1 MTTTDSRPGQER
13 KDGEQG
19 GGVPGSDAERPTEIP
34 PKGWFQVAK
43 RGWKEAKA
51 DQVPFLSA
59 GVAYYAFLALF
70 PALLA
75 LVSLYGLVADPA
87 TIAAQI
93 DSLAGGALPAEVQ
106 KLITDQINLVASRR
120 GALSLGVIVGVAIA
134 LFSASGGMANLMTA
148 ISLAYDEEEKRG
160 FIKKRSLALM
170 LTLGAIVFMVIMLA
184 IIAVLPPLLE
194 RLVGGGAFRW
204 VLQIAGYILMFVI
217 VAAALAILYRLAPD
231 RDAPKMKW
239 VSVGALVATVI
250 WLIASIGFSIY
261 TSTLGNYAKTY
272 GAIAGI
278 VILLFWLWLTA
289 YAILLGAEINA
300 EAEQQTIRDTTKG
313 REEPLGS
320 RDAVKADSLPPEHPE
335 QADAEQDTGKDRS
348 LSEKG

>member
-1 MTTTDSRPGQER
+1 MTTTDSRAGEEREAQE
-13 KDGEQG
+13 QS
-19 GGVPGSDAERPTEIP
+19 GGVPGGDAEHPTDIP
-34 PKGWFQVAK
+34 PKGWFQIAK

-87 TIAAQI
+87 TIAAQV
-93 DSLAGGALPAEVQ
+93 DALAGGALPADVQ

-120 GALSLGVIVGVAIA
+120 AALSFGVIVGVAIA

-160 FIKKRSLALM
+160 FVKKRLLALA

-184 IIAVLPPLLE
+184 LIAVLPPLLE
-194 RLVGGGAFRW
+194 RLLGGGAFRW
-204 VLQIAGYILMFVI
+204 VLQIAGYLLMFVI
-217 VAAALAILYRLAPD
+217 VASALAILYRFAPD

-300 EAEQQTIRDTTKG
+300 EAEQQTIRDTTRG
-313 REEPLGS
+313 PEEPLGS
-320 RDAVKADSLPPEHPE
+320 RDAVKADSLPPDKPE
-335 QADAEQDTGKDRS
+335 MADAERDTGRDQS
-348 LSEKG
+348 LGKKG

>member
-1 MTTTDSRPGQER
+1 MSTTDSRTGEDR
-13 KDGEQG
+13 KADQTS
-19 GGVPGSDAERPTEIP
+19 GGVPGGEAERPTEIP

-51 DQVPFLSA
+51 DQVPLLSA

-70 PALLA
+70 PSLIA
-75 LVSLYGLVADPA
+75 LVSLYGLIADPA
-87 TIAAQI
+87 TIASQI
-93 DSLAGGALPAEVQ
+93 EAVGSALPGDAR
-106 KLITDQINLVASRR
+106 KLIVDQVNALASKRTALGL
-120 GALSLGVIVGVAIA
+120 GAIVGIAIA

-148 ISLAYDEEEKRG
+148 VNTAYDEEEKRG
-160 FIKKRSLALM
+160 FIKKRLLALV

-194 RLVGGGAFRW
+194 RLVGGGAIRW
-204 VLQIAGYILMFVI
+204 VLQIVGYVLLFVI
-217 VAAALAILYRLAPD
+217 VAAALAILYRFAPD
-231 RDAPKMKW
+231 RDAPRMKW

-272 GAIAGI
+272 GAVAGI

-300 EAEQQTIRDTTKG
+300 ESEQQTIADTTRG
-313 REEPLGS
+313 PEEPLGE
-320 RDAVKADSLPPEHPE
+320 RGAVKADSTPPDEPE
-335 QADAEQDTGKDRS
+335 KADAEKAGDKS
-348 LSEKG
+348 

>member
-1 MTTTDSRPGQER
+1 MTTTDSRTGDER
-13 KDGEQG
+13 KAQEQG
-19 GGVPGSDAERPTEIP
+19 GGVPGGDAEHPTDIP
-34 PKGWFQVAK
+34 PKGWFQIAK

-87 TIAAQI
+87 TIAAQV
-93 DSLAGGALPAEVQ
+93 DALAGGALPADVQ

-120 GALSLGVIVGVAIA
+120 AALSFGVIVGVAIA

-148 ISLAYDEEEKRG
+148 VSLAYDEEEKRG
-160 FIKKRSLALM
+160 FVKKRLLALA

-184 IIAVLPPLLE
+184 LIAVLPPLLE
-194 RLVGGGAFRW
+194 RLLGGGAFRW
-204 VLQIAGYILMFVI
+204 VLQIAGYLLMFVI
-217 VAAALAILYRLAPD
+217 VASALAILYRFAPD

-300 EAEQQTIRDTTKG
+300 EAEQQTIRDTTRG
-313 REEPLGS
+313 PEEPLGS
-320 RDAVKADSLPPEHPE
+320 RDAVKADSLPPDKPE
-335 QADAEQDTGKDRS
+335 MADAEQDTGRDRS
-348 LSEKG
+348 LGKKG

>member
-160 FIKKRSLALM
+160 FIKKRSLALV

>member
-34 PKGWFQVAK
+34 PKGWFQVDK

-160 FIKKRSLALM
+160 FIKKRSLALL

>member
-1 MTTTDSRPGQER
+1 MTTADSRTREER
-13 KDGEQG
+13 KAQEQS
-19 GGVPGSDAERPTEIP
+19 GGVPGGDAEHPTDIP
-34 PKGWFQVAK
+34 PKGWFQIAK

-87 TIAAQI
+87 TIAAQV
-93 DSLAGGALPAEVQ
+93 DALAGGALPADVQ

-120 GALSLGVIVGVAIA
+120 AALSFGVIVGVAIA

-160 FIKKRSLALM
+160 FLKKRLLALA

-184 IIAVLPPLLE
+184 LIAVLPPLLE
-194 RLVGGGAFRW
+194 RLLGGGAFRW
-204 VLQIAGYILMFVI
+204 VLQIAGYLLMFVI
-217 VAAALAILYRLAPD
+217 VASALAILYRFAPD

-300 EAEQQTIRDTTKG
+300 EAEQQTIRDTTRG
-313 REEPLGS
+313 PEEPLGS
-320 RDAVKADSLPPEHPE
+320 RDAVKADSLPPDKPE
-335 QADAEQDTGKDRS
+335 MADAERDTGRDQS
-348 LSEKG
+348 LGKKG

>member
-1 MTTTDSRPGQER
+1 MTTTDSRAGEER
-13 KDGEQG
+13 KAQEQS
-19 GGVPGSDAERPTEIP
+19 GGVPGGDAEHPTDIP
-34 PKGWFQVAK
+34 PKGWFQIAK

-87 TIAAQI
+87 TIAAQV
-93 DSLAGGALPAEVQ
+93 DALAGGALPADVQ

-120 GALSLGVIVGVAIA
+120 AALSFGVIVGVAIA

-160 FIKKRSLALM
+160 FLKKRLLALA

-184 IIAVLPPLLE
+184 LIAVLPPLLE
-194 RLVGGGAFRW
+194 RLLGGGAFRW
-204 VLQIAGYILMFVI
+204 VLQIAGYLLMFVI
-217 VAAALAILYRLAPD
+217 VASALAILYRFAPD

-300 EAEQQTIRDTTKG
+300 EAEQQTIRDTTRG
-313 REEPLGS
+313 PEEPLGS
-320 RDAVKADSLPPEHPE
+320 RDAVKADSLPPDKPE
-335 QADAEQDTGKDRS
+335 MADAERDTGRDQS
-348 LSEKG
+348 LGKKG

>member
-1 MTTTDSRPGQER
+1 MTTTDSRTGEEH
-13 KDGEQG
+13 KAGEQG
-19 GGVPGSDAERPTEIP
+19 GGVPGGEAERPTDIP

-75 LVSLYGLVADPA
+75 LVSLYGLIADPA
-87 TIAAQI
+87 TIVAQI
-93 DSLAGGALPAEVQ
+93 DAMGSALPAEVK

-120 GALSLGVIVGVAIA
+120 AALSFGVIVGVAIA

-160 FIKKRSLALM
+160 FIKKRLLALG
-170 LTLGAIVFMVIMLA
+170 LTFGAIIFMVIMLA
-184 IIAVLPPLLE
+184 IVALLPPLLE
-194 RLVGGGAFRW
+194 AVVGGGAFRW
-204 VLQIAGYILMFVI
+204 VLQVAGYILLFVI
-217 VAAALAILYRLAPD
+217 VAAALAILYRFAPD

-239 VSVGALVATVI
+239 ASVGALVATVI

-300 EAEQQTIRDTTKG
+300 EAEQQTVKDTTRGKEQ
-313 REEPLGS
+313 RLGS
-320 RDAVKADSLPPEHPE
+320 RDAVKADSLPPDKPE
-335 QADAEQDTGKDRS
+335 MADAEQDTGRDRS
-348 LSEKG
+348 LGKKG

>member
-1 MTTTDSRPGQER
+1 MTTTDSRAGEEPKSR
-13 KDGEQG
+13 EQG
-19 GGVPGSDAERPTEIP
+19 GGVLGGDAERPTDIP
-34 PKGWFQVAK
+34 PKGWFQIAK

-75 LVSLYGLVADPA
+75 LVSLYGLIADPA
-87 TIAAQI
+87 TIIAQI
-93 DSLAGGALPAEVQ
+93 DAMGSALPAEVK
-106 KLITDQINLVASRR
+106 KLIIDQVNMLASKRA
-120 GALSLGVIVGVAIA
+120 ALSFSVIVGVAIA

-160 FIKKRSLALM
+160 FIKKRLLALG
-170 LTLGAIVFMVIMLA
+170 LTFGAIVFMVIMLA
-184 IIAVLPPLLE
+184 IVAVLPPLLE
-194 RLVGGGAFRW
+194 QLVGGGAFRW
-204 VLQIAGYILMFVI
+204 LLQVAGYILVFVI
-217 VAAALAILYRLAPD
+217 VTAALAILYRFAPD

-261 TSTLGNYAKTY
+261 TSTLGNYSKTY

-278 VILLFWLWLTA
+278 VVLLFWLWLTG

-300 EAEQQTIRDTTKG
+300 EAEQQTVKDTTRGK
-313 REEPLGS
+313 EEPLGS

-335 QADAEQDTGKDRS
+335 MADAERDPGKDRS
-348 LSEKG
+348 LGKRG

>member
-1 MTTTDSRPGQER
+1 MTTTDSRTGEER
-13 KDGEQG
+13 KAGEQG
-19 GGVPGSDAERPTEIP
+19 GGVPGGEAERPTDIP
-34 PKGWFQVAK
+34 PKGLFQVAK

-75 LVSLYGLVADPA
+75 LVSLYGLIADPA
-87 TIAAQI
+87 TIIAQI
-93 DSLAGGALPAEVQ
+93 DAMGSALPAEVK
-106 KLITDQINLVASRR
+106 KLIVDQVNMLASKRA
-120 GALSLGVIVGVAIA
+120 ALSFSVIAGVAIA

-160 FIKKRSLALM
+160 FIKKRLLALG
-170 LTLGAIVFMVIMLA
+170 LTFGAIIFMVIMLA
-184 IIAVLPPLLE
+184 IVAVLPPLLE
-194 RLVGGGAFRW
+194 AVVGGGAFRW
-204 VLQIAGYILMFVI
+204 VLQVAGYILLFVI
-217 VAAALAILYRLAPD
+217 VTAALAILYRFAPD

-239 VSVGALVATVI
+239 TSVGALVATVI

-261 TSTLGNYAKTY
+261 TSTLGNYSKTY

-278 VILLFWLWLTA
+278 VVLLFWLWLTG

-300 EAEQQTIRDTTKG
+300 ESEQQTVKDTTRGK
-313 REEPLGS
+313 EQPIGS
-320 RDAVKADSLPPEHPE
+320 RDAVKADSLPPDPPDM
-335 QADAEQDTGKDRS
+335 ADAERKPGNSSPGSR
-348 LSEKG
+348 G